1 MGKYMNDVQ
10 AFMQRHKH
18 YIIYF
23 YMSIIELLEYLVNQL
38 NLFNKIFN

>member
-23 YMSIIELLEYLVNQL
+23 YISINRIIR
-38 NLFNKIFN
+38 IFSQSVKFV